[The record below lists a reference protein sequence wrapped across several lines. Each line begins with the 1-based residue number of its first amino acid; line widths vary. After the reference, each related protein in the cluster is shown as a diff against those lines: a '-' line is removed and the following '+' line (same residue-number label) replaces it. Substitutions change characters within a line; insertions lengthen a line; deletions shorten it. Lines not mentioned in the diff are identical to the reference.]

1 MKRYQIKC
9 GLKVERLDTYDRAVA
24 LARAWVELY
33 RQPVIL
39 SDTKKLFQSTTIQ
52 KEQ

>member
-1 MKRYQIKC
+1 MNRYQIKC

-24 LARAWVELY
+24 LARVWVELY
-33 RQPVIL
+33 NKVVIL

-52 KEQ
+52 KES